1 MLHQKWDSVKFLGYI
16 KIASSSPSGHETGIA
31 SANSLVRISVIA
43 TQYCAETAE
52 NLLIV

>member
-31 SANSLVRISVIA
+31 SANSLVRISVIV
-43 TQYCAETAE
+43 TQYCAETE